1 MKVQGE
7 WPNRLILQR
16 RFPLLDVLT
25 DGLKSG
31 MHARRTE
38 RKAEP
43 KEGPAGSPAT
53 TYPCGNQL
61 GNHKNT

>member
-7 WPNRLILQR
+7 WPNWFILQR

-25 DGLKSG
+25 DDLKSG
-31 MHARRTE
+31 MHTRGTE
-38 RKAEP
+38 RKAEH

-53 TYPCGNQL
+53 T
-61 GNHKNT
+61 